1 MSGIKCSEN
10 AFNIGVFLCLG
21 LSEIGQK
28 LKFVLEKW
36 LNTQLKFDETK
47 LCFHLMSLMY
57 KDGEF
62 NIAPQPI

>member
-10 AFNIGVFLCLG
+10 VFNIGVLCLG

-62 NIAPQPI
+62 NIVPQPI